1 MTAFNICL
9 VVRIAFKI
17 HLRYDFVLSTAHLE
31 VDMCRPHPQK
41 TYYYAPYHGP
51 QLADPYDPSAD
62 VLSPPDG
69 VGYLAG
75 GEPKRAG

>member
-1 MTAFNICL
+1 
-9 VVRIAFKI
+9 
-17 HLRYDFVLSTAHLE
+17 
-31 VDMCRPHPQK
+31 
-41 TYYYAPYHGP
+41 
-51 QLADPYDPSAD
+51 LADPYDPSAD